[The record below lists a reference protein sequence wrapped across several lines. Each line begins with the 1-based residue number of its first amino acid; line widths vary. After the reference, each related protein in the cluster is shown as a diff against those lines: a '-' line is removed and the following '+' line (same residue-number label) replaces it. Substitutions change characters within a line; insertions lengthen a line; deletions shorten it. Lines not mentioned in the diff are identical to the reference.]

1 MERLNSNDL
10 FVSQHNSGYNVTQHM
25 YLGDKLYTRE
35 WMRHGR
41 WVSYRPKVESTW

>member
-25 YLGDKLYTRE
+25 YLGDKLCTSRID
-35 WMRHGR
+35 G
-41 WVSYRPKVESTW
+41 TWEVGEL